1 MVWWCVFFLSSPH
14 FIQFMPVETFCTP
27 APLLSISPP
36 TSHSSFPLR
45 NKGMPD
51 VELSNRLAISTTG
64 VRHMRG
70 SLFFLRPVR
79 VCLCRHLNVCVG
91 SAWLCDGFFVLAETI
106 WSQSCTTALH
116 TPTQKRAHTHT
127 YSFPASFASA
137 RRLNILSDRY
147 LLLP

>member
-1 MVWWCVFFLSSPH
+1 MSFFCHLLTSSSSCRWRH
-14 FIQFMPVETFCTP
+14 F
-27 APLLSISPP
+27 APPPWLSISPP

-70 SLFFLRPVR
+70 SLFFLLPVR

-106 WSQSCTTALH
+106 WSQSCTTPLH

-127 YSFPASFASA
+127 HIHFQHPSHPHA
-137 RRLNILSDRY
+137 D
-147 LLLP
+147 